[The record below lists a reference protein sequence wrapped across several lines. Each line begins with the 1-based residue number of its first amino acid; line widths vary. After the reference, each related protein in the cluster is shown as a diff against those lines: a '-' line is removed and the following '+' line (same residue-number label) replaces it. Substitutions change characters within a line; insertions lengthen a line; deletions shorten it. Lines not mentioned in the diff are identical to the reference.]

1 MKYTLKYI
9 TLSLVVFAF
18 TINGCKS
25 KDLTQ
30 EIKVVQYEQLK
41 QVFTQNDDILYV
53 VNFWATWCAPCVGE
67 LPDFME
73 VNSKKK
79 ENSKYKMVLVSLDDA
94 EKLDDT
100 VKKMAKDLN
109 LNVEQYLL
117 DDVKRM
123 NEWIPAINSDWSGT
137 IPATLFIKN
146 GKTLKFISEPISK
159 EELQKTISQYL

>member
-1 MKYTLKYI
+1 MKHTLKYI
-9 TLSLVVFAF
+9 TLSLVVFAV
-18 TINGCKS
+18 TIYGCKS

-53 VNFWATWCAPCVGE
+53 INFWATWCAPCVGE

-73 VNSKKK
+73 VNSKMK
-79 ENSKYKMVLVSLDDA
+79 ENSKYKMILVSLDDA

-159 EELQKTISQYL
+159 EQLQKTISQYL

>member
-9 TLSLVVFAF
+9 SLSLVVFAV
-18 TINGCKS
+18 TIYGCKS

-30 EIKVVQYEQLK
+30 EIKVVQYEQLS

-53 VNFWATWCAPCVGE
+53 INFWATWCAPCVGE

-73 VNSKKK
+73 VNLKMK
-79 ENSKYKMVLVSLDDA
+79 ENSKYKMILVSLDDA

-123 NEWIPAINSDWSGT
+123 NEWIPAINTDWSGT

-159 EELQKTISQYL
+159 EQLQKTISQYL